1 MPYTVPVAF
10 DQFFSNIN
18 LPGDHKST
26 ASTRR
31 EWLVKALAG
40 KLEVIDSFATGS
52 IPKFTAVKGHA
63 DVDVMVVL
71 HYGKHIEGKKPSQV
85 LASVREALAAYSTKV
100 RRNGQAVTLSFQ
112 SWPDVDIVP
121 VSRTDRADKT
131 VSHFNVPDMNRED
144 WLVSKPHNHT
154 TNVNSR
160 VSSYGPEFRHII
172 KMAKWWNYEKFGEL
186 QSYHIEVMALQALT
200 GTFDNYSWQLRQFF
214 GGAHTLAQSSL
225 YYEGGYADG
234 YLNYDSRQK
243 VVSTLEKASTLA
255 RDAWY
260 HTYNGRGEH
269 EKAIKLW
276 RQLLG
281 DAFPAYG

>member
-10 DQFFSNIN
+10 DQFFSKIN
-18 LPGDHKST
+18 LPGDHKNI

-40 KLEVIDSFATGS
+40 KLEVIGSFATGS

-71 HYGKHIEGKKPSQV
+71 HYGKHIDGKKPSQV
-85 LASVREALAAYSTKV
+85 LASVREALSGYSTKV

-131 VSHFNVPDMNRED
+131 VSHYNVPDMNREV
-144 WLVSKPHNHT
+144 WLVSKPNIHAS
-154 TNVNSR
+154 NVSDR
-160 VSSYGPEFRHII
+160 VATYGPEFRHII

-186 QSYHIEVMALQALT
+186 QSYHIEVMALNGLNGA
-200 GTFDNYSWQLRQFF
+200 FDDYAWQLRQFF
-214 GGAHTLAQSSL
+214 GSAHQLAQNSL

-234 YLNYDSRQK
+234 YLSYDARKK
-243 VVSTLEKASTLA
+243 VVEALERASTLA
-255 RDAWY
+255 RSAWY
-260 HTYNGRGEH
+260 CTYGGRNDH
-269 EKAIKLW
+269 EQAIKLW